1 LSLPLKG
8 KELDPNPERGKSRVP
23 WFHPNPQR
31 KGKELPLGFMDSWM
45 KGERGNPVHQRERV
59 DSLDPIQCACLLI
72 SISSRKRKNK
82 ERVSLRPG
90 RVRAALPR
98 PLLMPQVQGRTDRRE
113 IPVTQVTFTGCYTKL
128 TEAPR
133 LSLRLP
139 NHPILFQNALS
150 RRTALRWGGYF
161 LFLNWGYFFFLNWCY
176 FLNNGK
182 SLQDPCLS
190 FLASSA
196 WIPVSLL

>member
-1 LSLPLKG
+1 
-8 KELDPNPERGKSRVP
+8 
-23 WFHPNPQR
+23 
-31 KGKELPLGFMDSWM
+31 M
-45 KGERGNPVHQRERV
+45 KGERGKGKAGPSKRV
-59 DSLDPIQCACLLI
+59 DSLDPIQCACLLKPEKKEDSGKAFHIDPIQCACLLI

-90 RVRAALPR
+90 RGR
-98 PLLMPQVQGRTDRRE
+98 PSTSTSHATGTGTDHGTGTDGPE

-176 FLNNGK
+176 FLNKGK